1 MMIKETLPMKWPI
14 KTLLILLSVFGLMQ
28 RANAAT
34 QQYEPMSESIRLA
47 LRSAVHDELEKES
60 FDIPD
65 ESFYERGMWL
75 VKQSDR
81 LKRFIKN
88 EDERLYFLRMLRY
101 EATRAGLSPDLVL
114 AVIHV
119 ESGFKNKITSNA
131 GARGLMQI
139 MPFWSKVIGDGDPDK
154 LFHARTNLRYGC
166 TILKHYLDM
175 EKGDI
180 TAALARY
187 NGSIGR
193 AVYPRAVFSTFKR
206 WQ

>member
-1 MMIKETLPMKWPI
+1 MRNLHLFNVVLRI
-14 KTLLILLSVFGLMQ
+14 KTLIGIVCLCSIFSAAQ
-28 RANAAT
+28 AAT
-34 QQYEPMSESIRLA
+34 QQYEPMTESVRLA
-47 LRSAVHDELEKES
+47 LRSAVHDTQEQES

-65 ESFYERGMWL
+65 DSFYDRAMWL
-75 VKQSDR
+75 VKQSSR

-88 EDERLYFLRMLRY
+88 EDDRLYFLRMLRY
-101 EATRAGLSPDLVL
+101 EAKRAGLSPDLVL

-119 ESGFKNKITSNA
+119 ESGFKSQATSSA

-139 MPFWSKVIGDGDPDK
+139 MPFWSKVIGDGDPNK

-166 TILKHYLDM
+166 TILKHYLDI
-175 EKGDI
+175 EKGDV